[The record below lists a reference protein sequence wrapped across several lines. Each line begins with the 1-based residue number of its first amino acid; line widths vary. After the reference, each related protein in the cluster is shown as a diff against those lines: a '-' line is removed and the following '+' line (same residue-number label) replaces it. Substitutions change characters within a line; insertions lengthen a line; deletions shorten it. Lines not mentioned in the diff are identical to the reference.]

1 MSIKLTS
8 RPFGQ
13 TARGE
18 AVTLWRAETDQLI
31 LEVMD
36 YGATIR
42 SLLVK
47 TASGEWVDV
56 ALGYDTLTEYEQN
69 DGYLGATIGRFC
81 NRIAGAEFELNGVRY
96 PLFKN
101 DGANHLHG
109 GERGFNCRIWTAE
122 ALDDGI
128 RFSRVSPDGEEG
140 YPGTMTVSIAFHL
153 SGRALTLSYDAKSD
167 RDTLCNLTNHVYLN
181 LNGSGTILDHTL
193 QVSAEQVLES
203 GADHIPS
210 GRLLD
215 VAGTKFDF
223 RTAKPIGRD
232 LPGTDAETLAVAGY
246 DDNFCLSRE
255 HTMHPAAVL
264 HGDKSGLTLTVET
277 TQPGIQVYIG
287 CCLTPRTGKGGAQYA
302 QGHSI
307 CLETQ
312 TYPDAI
318 HHPDFPTAVLRAG
331 EAFHEDTV
339 FTFA

>member
-1 MSIKLTS
+1 M
-8 RPFGQ
+8 
-13 TARGE
+13 A
-18 AVTLWRAETDQLI
+18 
-31 LEVMD
+31 
-36 YGATIR
+36 
-42 SLLVK
+42 
-47 TASGEWVDV
+47 
-56 ALGYDTLTEYEQN
+56 
-69 DGYLGATIGRFC
+69 
-81 NRIAGAEFELNGVRY
+81 
-96 PLFKN
+96 
-101 DGANHLHG
+101 
-109 GERGFNCRIWTAE
+109 
-122 ALDDGI
+122 
-128 RFSRVSPDGEEG
+128 
-140 YPGTMTVSIAFHL
+140 VSIAFHL

-181 LNGSGTILDHTL
+181 LNGGGTILDHTL

-287 CCLTPRTGKGGAQYA
+287 CCLTPRTGKGGAQ
-302 QGHSI
+302 
-307 CLETQ
+307 
-312 TYPDAI
+312 
-318 HHPDFPTAVLRAG
+318 
-331 EAFHEDTV
+331 
-339 FTFA
+339 